1 MEVYAMKHILK
12 IVVCLQILLAAGLQ
26 AETVQQSQPV
36 AAKGE
41 TVIVAK
47 SAKLSVR
54 VKIITHQVNI
64 GKPSDERPEVV
75 HSSCT
80 YSRYP
85 CSIIDGIDI
94 TVNGKPLFMPRSVF
108 CDLADLNRAKVR
120 IELNKSIL
128 TLTGGDASES
138 YIATIEFDKDRIKH
152 RSLAPG
158 EAPNEPL
165 QETTYHEVIIG
176 D

>member
-1 MEVYAMKHILK
+1 MRQILK
-12 IVVCLQILLAAGLQ
+12 IVVYLPILLATALY
-26 AETVQQSQPV
+26 AETVQEKKFVVPN
-36 AAKGE
+36 GE

-47 SAKLSVR
+47 SAKLNVR
-54 VKIITHQVNI
+54 VKIITHEVDI
-64 GKPSDERPEVV
+64 GKPSDKRPEVNR
-75 HSSCT
+75 SSCT

-85 CSIIDGIDI
+85 CSIVDGIDI
-94 TVNGKPLFMPRSVF
+94 SVNDKPLFVPRSVF
-108 CDLADLNRAKVR
+108 CDLADLINAEVR
-120 IELNKSIL
+120 IEQNKSIL
-128 TLTGGDASES
+128 TLIGGDASES
-138 YIATIEFDKDRIKH
+138 YIVKIEFDKDRIKR